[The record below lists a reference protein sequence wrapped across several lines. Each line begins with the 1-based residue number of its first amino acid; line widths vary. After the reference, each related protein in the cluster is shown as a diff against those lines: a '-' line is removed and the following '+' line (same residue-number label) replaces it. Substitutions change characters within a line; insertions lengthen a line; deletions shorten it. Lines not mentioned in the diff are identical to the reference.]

1 MRILH
6 TRYYYYYVLWSGRAP
21 PRDPNSQPLI
31 SPPLSTSL
39 LLYYHNTAT
48 TLQLFF
54 FSSLLFFLFFFS
66 LLRAS
71 SCLLITPDFRLSL
84 SLSLFPLLSSLSF
97 SPSSS
102 PLLYLLPIHNLLFFV
117 YSLSFLFNSITCVT
131 VSLLLSSR
139 PSYSFLSL
147 SLSIRIS
154 LPVRRLGGVCAC
166 VCVCVVP
173 AVAFAPRTLFFAF
186 SLPSLSH
193 SLRRELFHD
202 VSSLRL
208 TTTEPH
214 DFHRQLRA
222 DWQQHI
228 WQCSVAELQ
237 RQSFVEAQR

>member
-154 LPVRRLGGVCAC
+154 LPVRRLGGVC
-166 VCVCVVP
+166 VCALCLLWPLRLVHFFC
-173 AVAFAPRTLFFAF
+173 FFFA
-186 SLPSLSH
+186 LIIAH
-193 SLRRELFHD
+193 LRRELLHD

-208 TTTEPH
+208 ATTEPH
-214 DFHRQLRA
+214 GFHRQLRV
-222 DWQQHI
+222 

-237 RQSFVEAQR
+237 RQGFVEAQR

>member
-102 PLLYLLPIHNLLFFV
+102 PLLYLLPIHNLLFF
-117 YSLSFLFNSITCVT
+117 
-131 VSLLLSSR
+131 
-139 PSYSFLSL
+139 
-147 SLSIRIS
+147 LSILFPFYSIQ
-154 LPVRRLGGVCAC
+154 LPVLLCLFSCRLVHLT
-166 VCVCVVP
+166 P
-173 AVAFAPRTLFFAF
+173 F
-186 SLPSLSH
+186 SH
-193 SLRRELFHD
+193 SHFPSEY
-202 VSSLRL
+202 
-208 TTTEPH
+208 P
-214 DFHRQLRA
+214 
-222 DWQQHI
+222 
-228 WQCSVAELQ
+228 CPSV
-237 RQSFVEAQR
+237 V

>member
-1 MRILH
+1 MCVYSILG
-6 TRYYYYYVLWSGRAP
+6 TYYYYYVLWSGRAP

-154 LPVRRLGGVCAC
+154 LPVRRLGGVCECVRC
-166 VCVCVVP
+166 VCCGLC
-173 AVAFAPRTLFFAF
+173 ASYTFFAF
-186 SLPSLSH
+186 SLPSSSH

-208 TTTEPH
+208 ATTEPH
-214 DFHRQLRA
+214 GFHRQLRV
-222 DWQQHI
+222 

-237 RQSFVEAQR
+237 RQGFVEAQR